1 MRRFALGAGGLLLV
15 AGVLAAFSTCGGGSG
30 SGRGPTTPGVPVVTA
45 SPTPTPV
52 PTPAP
57 PLSASCAR
65 LGPGDPNATCGSGRE
80 TFLSDVED
88 AISTLQSQH
97 PEIFAGDQ
105 IVNLGAYYVGL
116 IKILDHQSLCAAFDG
131 EELGVKSSNDFSD
144 VFKLH
149 TSRGLLRTGPRS
161 YLGTCHPAVI
171 PAAQGPLP
179 PSPAGCPLPPS
190 TYVAC
195 GKPAPQFFDDVSGA
209 VNQLL
214 TEQPQLFDFKDI
226 QPGTDWPKIV
236 DIKAYYQAIFA
247 ILEKKG
253 YCVIFD
259 GEEIEVKRTND
270 FTEHYKIDY
279 SNAYVRT
286 GKGIY
291 RGACYP
297 AAF

>member
-1 MRRFALGAGGLLLV
+1 MREFAFRAGGLLLV
-15 AGVLAAFSTCGGGSG
+15 AGVLATSNMCGGGST
-30 SGRGPTTPGVPVVTA
+30 SGRGPTAPGTPVVTA
-45 SPTPTPV
+45 SPTPTPA
-52 PTPAP
+52 PTPEP

-65 LGPGDPNATCGSGRE
+65 LGPGDPAAKCGNGRE
-80 TFLSDVED
+80 TFLPEVED
-88 AISTLQSQH
+88 AIQTLQSEH
-97 PEIFAGDQ
+97 AGIFNGNE
-105 IVNLGAYYVGL
+105 IVNLGAYYVGI
-116 IKILDHQSLCAAFDG
+116 IKILDGQGLCAYFDG
-131 EELGVKSSNDFSD
+131 EELGVKNSNDFSD

-149 TSRGLLRTGPRS
+149 TSRGLLRTGPKS
-161 YLGTCHPAVI
+161 YLGTCQPAVI

-179 PSPAGCPLPPS
+179 PSPAGCSLPPS

-209 VNQLL
+209 INQLL

-247 ILEKKG
+247 ILKNKG

-279 SNAYVRT
+279 SNSYVRT
-286 GKGIY
+286 GAGIY